1 MFMILHFLYSQLLKK
16 EYTKLALKLLNIYIQ
31 TIEKYLIKSFIITDF
46 FYILHCC
53 LLTVL
58 LVYICRD
65 EEIFARARTVSGS
78 RSLSTEG
85 LLYLGLHAIG
95 KVEEGQV
102 TTDQLISQTFK
113 GGGHMI
119 CQKEQMYSLF
129 CFTNAQGI

>member
-1 MFMILHFLYSQLLKK
+1 M
-16 EYTKLALKLLNIYIQ
+16 
-31 TIEKYLIKSFIITDF
+31 
-46 FYILHCC
+46 
-53 LLTVL
+53 L

-113 GGGHMI
+113 GGGEAYDMLEGVDVQFI
-119 CQKEQMYSLF
+119 LF
-129 CFTNAQGI
+129 HKC